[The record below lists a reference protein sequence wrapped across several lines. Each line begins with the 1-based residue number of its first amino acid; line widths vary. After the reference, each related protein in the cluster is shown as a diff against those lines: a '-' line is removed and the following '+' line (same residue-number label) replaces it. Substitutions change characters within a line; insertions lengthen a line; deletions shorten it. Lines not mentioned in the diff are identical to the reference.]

1 MYCESLERREI
12 YKAQVSKE
20 LEDGEAEKAHRNA
33 RKGELQKHVRWSK
46 EHEQPDPNQKKKVA
60 PPAYNIHSSITEAET
75 QAKIDLATS
84 ASHSYNA
91 PMLVSWL
98 LRHCQEEETVI
109 QGLNQAYKHLQTTE
123 GCNLLARHDLHNTL
137 YRIAAHFMSFQPDI
151 VHLCLQCLRQLV
163 DCNETRDM
171 VFNPSNPD
179 ADGPGSGGQPADGG
193 SVSNQSIL
201 SHLTPPNP
209 NVSSMKV
216 RCTMVVCEILMRF
229 GRLSAEQVVFNYAK
243 SFVLTCYKECGAEM
257 IHAFLRLMHW
267 SATTVPR
274 ITFFFNELK
283 LLKIILKL
291 FKVYGAVSR
300 VLVPAITLLHW
311 LVSQLPP
318 AFQAALD
325 ANVIALT
332 VASLKYVHDDEVTQ
346 LTALKLIQ
354 LLAKTSQGFKQ
365 LDSIRGA
372 WQELTQGTIIGEEL
386 VHHFPGPLQ
395 NKGWAI
401 GEAPFRPL
409 REIQGEQSRLLAQTA
424 LQQAPKSSWTPHSLR
439 QYMGLSLAG
448 QKLAINTEESQVFF
462 ELLTTLDMLP
472 NTGEIKED
480 WFKRLRRY
488 EQESELSI
496 QEMVETIQEMRRR
509 EKIRLQMQKQGLIVG
524 LEGLQMSS
532 LGNFTAKQLK
542 AAEAAGAATSSTT
555 SASCSPP
562 TVSRNRYKCTDLCST
577 RPPPPSL
584 SPPPPAPTPT
594 ALGAGP
600 GGRRAATINAANFAA
615 LHCNPCV
622 SALNIARLIVVD
634 KPAPSFSADGRAVV
648 TSCAGVT
655 TTPASMALLWR
666 VYDED
671 SAAVVYR
678 ANGTRL
684 RLPPFTLP
692 AGRTF
697 VVELTAQTFSGAG
710 QFLSSAAAT
719 RTLQVQRGQLVA
731 LVSGGSRRLLPR
743 DRNTTL
749 SAEASYDEDAAAA
762 TLFFDW
768 RCSVV
773 SVAAYGDDC
782 GGILD
787 APANRTRPTV
797 VVLGERLDDAATYA
811 VTLSVSAAD
820 GRFAQATAEEEA
832 ARRQQTWP
840 PVVEHGDV
848 AKEVA
853 ALLLVV
859 PALLRGDWSATA
871 SAAAVADAAPATPP
885 AEAAEAK
892 AAGGSSSTAAPPP
905 PPPPPPQQQH
915 TLGGKLMTGLTGL
928 AAQLAEHA
936 ASPAPKTTSKAFA
949 ATKKALD
956 SIVPAVFATQQSLR
970 GFVETVLHNHSYL

>member
-1 MYCESLERREI
+1 MYCESLDRREI
-12 YKAQVSKE
+12 YKTQVAKE
-20 LEDGEAEKAHRNA
+20 LEDTEAEKAHRNA

-46 EHEQPDPNQKKKVA
+46 EHEQPDPILKKKVA

-75 QAKIDLATS
+75 QAKVDLATS

-109 QGLNQAYKHLQTTE
+109 QGLNQAFKHLQTTE

-171 VFNPSNPD
+171 VLNPSNPD

-201 SHLTPPNP
+201 SHLTPSNP

-216 RCTMVVCEILMRF
+216 RCTMMVCEILMRF
-229 GRLSAEQVVFNYAK
+229 GRLSAEQVVLHHRFDAKFAKDVRDGVLSDELLEKRKKEEAEVKNHLFQGKKSMTMTPADLSSSVLEHCIRCLMQASRYEDHRRVLFDLKVFNYAK

-409 REIQGEQSRLLAQTA
+409 REIQGEQSRLMAQTA
-424 LQQAPKSSWTPHSLR
+424 LQQVPKSSWTPHSLR

-472 NTGEIKED
+472 NVGEIKED

-524 LEGLQMSS
+524 LEGMQMSS
-532 LGNFTAKQLK
+532 LGNFTAKQLYVQGK
-542 AAEAAGAATSSTT
+542 AVTAE
-555 SASCSPP
+555 
-562 TVSRNRYKCTDLCST
+562 
-577 RPPPPSL
+577 SL
-584 SPPPPAPTPT
+584 QQ
-594 ALGAGP
+594 
-600 GGRRAATINAANFAA
+600 N
-615 LHCNPCV
+615 
-622 SALNIARLIVVD
+622 D
-634 KPAPSFSADGRAVV
+634 ADI
-648 TSCAGVT
+648 
-655 TTPASMALLWR
+655 
-666 VYDED
+666 
-671 SAAVVYR
+671 
-678 ANGTRL
+678 
-684 RLPPFTLP
+684 
-692 AGRTF
+692 
-697 VVELTAQTFSGAG
+697 
-710 QFLSSAAAT
+710 
-719 RTLQVQRGQLVA
+719 
-731 LVSGGSRRLLPR
+731 
-743 DRNTTL
+743 
-749 SAEASYDEDAAAA
+749 EDAMN
-762 TLFFDW
+762 
-768 RCSVV
+768 
-773 SVAAYGDDC
+773 G
-782 GGILD
+782 
-787 APANRTRPTV
+787 
-797 VVLGERLDDAATYA
+797 A
-811 VTLSVSAAD
+811 V
-820 GRFAQATAEEEA
+820 
-832 ARRQQTWP
+832 
-840 PVVEHGDV
+840 
-848 AKEVA
+848 
-853 ALLLVV
+853 
-859 PALLRGDWSATA
+859 
-871 SAAAVADAAPATPP
+871 
-885 AEAAEAK
+885 
-892 AAGGSSSTAAPPP
+892 
-905 PPPPPPQQQH
+905 
-915 TLGGKLMTGLTGL
+915 
-928 AAQLAEHA
+928 
-936 ASPAPKTTSKAFA
+936 
-949 ATKKALD
+949 
-956 SIVPAVFATQQSLR
+956 
-970 GFVETVLHNHSYL
+970 

>member
-46 EHEQPDPNQKKKVA
+46 EHEQPDPNLKKKVA

-171 VFNPSNPD
+171 VFNPSSPD
-179 ADGPGSGGQPADGG
+179 ADGLGSAGQPADGG

-209 NVSSMKV
+209 NVSSIKV
-216 RCTMVVCEILMRF
+216 RCTMMVCEILMRF
-229 GRLSAEQVVFNYAK
+229 GRLSAEQVVLQHRLDAKFAKSVRDSVLSDELMEKHKKEEAEVKNYLFQGKKSMTMTPADLSSSVLEHCIRCLMQAGRYEDHRRVLFDLKVFNYAK

-291 FKVYGAVSR
+291 FKVYCAVSR

-424 LQQAPKSSWTPHSLR
+424 LQQVPKSSWTPHSLR

-472 NTGEIKED
+472 NIGEIKED

-532 LGNFTAKQLK
+532 LGNFTAKQLYVQGK
-542 AAEAAGAATSSTT
+542 AVTAE
-555 SASCSPP
+555 
-562 TVSRNRYKCTDLCST
+562 
-577 RPPPPSL
+577 SL
-584 SPPPPAPTPT
+584 QQS
-594 ALGAGP
+594 
-600 GGRRAATINAANFAA
+600 
-615 LHCNPCV
+615 
-622 SALNIARLIVVD
+622 D
-634 KPAPSFSADGRAVV
+634 ADI
-648 TSCAGVT
+648 
-655 TTPASMALLWR
+655 
-666 VYDED
+666 
-671 SAAVVYR
+671 
-678 ANGTRL
+678 
-684 RLPPFTLP
+684 
-692 AGRTF
+692 
-697 VVELTAQTFSGAG
+697 
-710 QFLSSAAAT
+710 
-719 RTLQVQRGQLVA
+719 
-731 LVSGGSRRLLPR
+731 
-743 DRNTTL
+743 
-749 SAEASYDEDAAAA
+749 EDAMN
-762 TLFFDW
+762 
-768 RCSVV
+768 
-773 SVAAYGDDC
+773 G
-782 GGILD
+782 
-787 APANRTRPTV
+787 
-797 VVLGERLDDAATYA
+797 A
-811 VTLSVSAAD
+811 V
-820 GRFAQATAEEEA
+820 
-832 ARRQQTWP
+832 
-840 PVVEHGDV
+840 
-848 AKEVA
+848 
-853 ALLLVV
+853 
-859 PALLRGDWSATA
+859 
-871 SAAAVADAAPATPP
+871 
-885 AEAAEAK
+885 
-892 AAGGSSSTAAPPP
+892 
-905 PPPPPPQQQH
+905 
-915 TLGGKLMTGLTGL
+915 
-928 AAQLAEHA
+928 
-936 ASPAPKTTSKAFA
+936 
-949 ATKKALD
+949 
-956 SIVPAVFATQQSLR
+956 
-970 GFVETVLHNHSYL
+970 